1 METPIDRLRRC
12 KLFGGNQTELAVYGG
27 KWGVP
32 NERDKNEV
40 VRDFLEVDTH
50 AKRLMAQVM
59 ETWGPPLQT
68 GSERPADIAQTST
81 MLAIA
86 YIMGREFLPTEM
98 TDNQR
103 AAIESGLKLFNEVLE
118 KDAGNANARK

>member
-1 METPIDRLRRC
+1 MSTPIERLRRC
-12 KLFGGNQTELAVYGG
+12 KLFGGHQTELAVYGG
-27 KWGVP
+27 KWGVA

-59 ETWGPPLQT
+59 ETWDPPLQT

-86 YIMGREFLPTEM
+86 YIMGREFLPTEV
-98 TDNQR
+98 TNNQR
-103 AAIESGLKLFNEVLE
+103 AAIESGLNLMKQVIGE
-118 KDAGNANARK
+118 